1 MAMVQL
7 QVIINSVVAMVSYFN
22 FLSILQRNNP
32 ALTMSFICISLDQ
45 KGNYRPTIRSC
56 QS

>member
-7 QVIINSVVAMVSYFN
+7 QVIINGVVAMVSYFN

-45 KGNYRPTIRSC
+45 KGNYTIPGC

>member
-7 QVIINSVVAMVSYFN
+7 QVIINGVVAMVSYFN
-22 FLSILQRNNP
+22 FLSILQHNNP
-32 ALTMSFICISLDQ
+32 ALTMSFICISFDQ
-45 KGNYRPTIRSC
+45 NGNYAITSC

>member
-7 QVIINSVVAMVSYFN
+7 QVIINGVVAMVSYFN
-22 FLSILQRNNP
+22 FLSILQRNNA

-45 KGNYRPTIRSC
+45 KGNYTIPSC